1 MTIFC
6 RGTRH
11 RSGYILILVAS
22 LLYLPTRSNGQSIIL
37 DPPVVVPV
45 GTLSVSDID
54 FLNSTAP
61 KLLFTIGMR
70 TFPEGSTVDA
80 TMELAVYVPEYN
92 PDVQALYI
100 KTQPFKIL
108 SSRTITNL
116 DFGKSIQL
124 ETSRFDADARK
135 WLENIAL
142 PSGWVPSGT
151 YNFIVNVTPLGGSTP
166 PPPRT
171 FSIVLTNPSSIEPV
185 FPLNGDQLT
194 TCFPFFQWR
203 YDGKTRIS
211 VFEKLEN
218 QGSLEEAASGVP
230 LLTAVSQ
237 TQSYQYPSAGVRP
250 LQPGRT
256 YVWYVEGLAST
267 AGGADIG
274 QKSDLRWF
282 TIASEGAA
290 GSTST
295 STLLEE
301 LERALGPKY
310 RALFDQIRAQG
321 LLPQGTIR
329 LNGTMLSY
337 ADLLRLLNK
346 IRTNP
351 DGVTSVVLE

>member
-1 MTIFC
+1 MTLFS
-6 RGTRH
+6 RGARH
-11 RSGYILILVAS
+11 QSGYILILVAS
-22 LLYLPTRSNGQSIIL
+22 LLYLPARSNGQSIIL
-37 DPPVVVPV
+37 DPPVVIPV
-45 GTLSVSDID
+45 GTLSISDID
-54 FLNSTAP
+54 FLNSTSP
-61 KLLFTIGMR
+61 KLLFTIDMR
-70 TFPEGSTVDA
+70 TSPEGRTVDA
-80 TMELAVYVPEYN
+80 IMELAVYVPAYN

-100 KTQPFKIL
+100 KTRPFTIV
-108 SSRTITNL
+108 SSRTVTNL
-116 DFGKSIQL
+116 DLGKSIQL
-124 ETSRFDADARK
+124 ETNRFDADARR

-142 PSGWVPSGT
+142 PSGWVPPGS
-151 YNFIVNVTPLGGSTP
+151 YNFVVNVTPLGGGTAT
-166 PPPRT
+166 PPRT
-171 FSIVLTNPSSIEPV
+171 FSIVLTNASSIEPV

-194 TCFPFFQWR
+194 TSFPFFQWR
-203 YDGKTRIS
+203 YDGRTRIS

-218 QGSLEEAASGVP
+218 QGNLEEAASGVP
-230 LLTAVSQ
+230 LLTAVSE

-267 AGGADIG
+267 AGGTDVG

-290 GSTST
+290 ASTST

-321 LLPQGTIR
+321 LLPQGTVR
-329 LNGTMLSY
+329 LNGTMISY
-337 ADLLRLLNK
+337 ADLLQWLNK

-351 DGVTSVVLE
+351 DAVTSVVLE